1 MHLFYY
7 VQIIIKNLIIKVLQ
21 SLMFFAILSHLLDI
35 LQMFIIE
42 KYTQIKIKITM
53 YCIGTN
59 ICKSINS
66 ILRLNSKTDIIVV

>member
-1 MHLFYY
+1 
-7 VQIIIKNLIIKVLQ
+7 
-21 SLMFFAILSHLLDI
+21 
-35 LQMFIIE
+35 MFIIE